1 MNVLTINAAQ
11 SNGTISVSGT
21 TDAGMLAVAISV
33 YDKTGTNLIKLETT
47 SVSGGTFSHEIEII
61 EGEYQI
67 CVADY
72 EGGECKTT
80 TVTVAA
86 EEDET
91 VGSPDTGYE
100 TIEKVVEE
108 PAVASPSAN
117 ATSVSMAIA
126 AIALVA
132 FVAAYFWAKVLKTK
146 KTPR

>member
-100 TIEKVVEE
+100 TIETVTEE
-108 PAVASPSAN
+108 PAVASTSAS
-117 ATSVSMAIA
+117 ATVISAFLAAAVMVGIA
-126 AIALVA
+126 AG
-132 FVAAYFWAKVLKTK
+132 YFWAKALKVRK
-146 KTPR
+146 AI